1 MSAICPLNGRGVLVT
16 RPTGQAERLCQLVR
30 AAGGEPIAFPTLEI
44 CAATQPEQARQQLAE
59 PWDLMLFVSRNAVE
73 YGVALFPP
81 ALRARLAAEP
91 QAGGGEQHVAGAD
104 RQAGG
109 TKQQVAGADRQAGGT
124 QQQAAGADRPLF
136 GAVGRATAA
145 ALREQG
151 LAPDLVPERGFDSE
165 ALLALPALTQV
176 AGKRALIVRGEG
188 GRPLL
193 GETLSKRGA
202 EVAFAEVYRRAVPE
216 VDVSAELATWRER
229 LGFVTATSDEVLRN
243 LLELL
248 GPTNRAWLLAMPLVV
263 ISDRG
268 GASAMQLGFRRVA
281 VAKEASDEGIV
292 EALCRLA
299 MSLR

>member
-1 MSAICPLNGRGVLVT
+1 MNALCPLKGRGVLVT
-16 RPTGQAERLCQLVR
+16 RPTGQAERLCQR
-30 AAGGEPIAFPTLEI
+30 ITEAGGEPIAFPTLEI
-44 CAATQPEQARQQLAE
+44 RAATDPEQARHLLAE
-59 PWDLMLFVSRNAVE
+59 SWDLLLFVSRNAVE

-81 ALRARLAAEP
+81 ELRARLAAE
-91 QAGGGEQHVAGAD
+91 QHAEEA
-104 RQAGG
+104 
-109 TKQQVAGADRQAGGT
+109 QQPAAGT
-124 QQQAAGADRPLF
+124 QRPLF

-165 ALLALPALTQV
+165 ALLALPALTEV

-202 EVAFAEVYRRAVPE
+202 EVAFAEVYRRAVPA
-216 VDVSAELATWRER
+216 VDVSAELAAWRER

-243 LLELL
+243 LLEML
-248 GPTNRAWLLAMPLVV
+248 GPANRAWLLAMPLVV
-263 ISDRG
+263 ISERG
-268 GASAMQLGFRRVA
+268 GATAMQLGFRRVA
-281 VAKEASDEGIV
+281 VAEETSDEGIV

-299 MSLR
+299 MSLG